1 MTRIRL
7 PAIALGFLISS
18 SAWADLRTYD
28 VDFQYRQEV
37 LEALQGTLITDPSF
51 VLSSG
56 GRYGRVRLLPSG
68 QLLVEAAPDT
78 LDQVEQVIRAIKARP
93 VAPAPRVSLRY
104 WVLIGTSPSVNTPQQ
119 STPVVI
125 AADAQSTTPVPSM
138 LTGVLDE
145 LKRAHGEL
153 TFRVLGTAAVASESG
168 QGGAVNGVPLNVRQ
182 RAYVQGQTLNASINL
197 ELKQYG
203 SSIAV
208 DATLAR
214 GEFLVLG
221 ENTLQDSGLYATLFY
236 IVHWPENE

>member
-1 MTRIRL
+1 MMRIRL
-7 PAIALGFLISS
+7 AAIGLVLLIASN
-18 SAWADLRTYD
+18 AWADLRTYD

-37 LEALQGTLITDPSF
+37 LMALRS
-51 VLSSG
+51 VLVEVPADTVPNA
-56 GRYGRVRLLPSG
+56 GRYGRVQLLPSG

-78 LDQVEQVIRAIKARP
+78 LEQVEQVIRAIKTHP

-104 WVLIGTSPSVNTPQQ
+104 WVLIGTGAGVNAP
-119 STPVVI
+119 
-125 AADAQSTTPVPSM
+125 AQNTTPVPGM

-168 QGGAVNGVPLNVRQ
+168 QPGGVNGVVLNVRQ
-182 RAYVQGQTLNASINL
+182 SAYMQGQTLNAQINL
-197 ELKQYG
+197 DLAPYK

-208 DATLAR
+208 SATLAR

-221 ENTLQDSGLYATLFY
+221 ENTLQFFGAGLDGTLFY